1 MSPLCSGQRSDCEYC
16 FVSSAPLLGWRG
28 CDWVKLS
35 TKAGVRACGTSNSR
49 FIRMNRHIDFTRH
62 LMLEAVK

>member
-28 CDWVKLS
+28 CDWGQVEHK
-35 TKAGVRACGTSNSR
+35 GWCACGTSNSR
-49 FIRMNRHIDFTRH
+49 CIRMNRHIDFTRH